1 MSRSANITVQ
11 RTAGLKIS
19 IIRFLIGYAAAAT
32 TVPYILLKIV
42 WLSGGTLGMND
53 PEFFRSNGFLIGN
66 AVTLG
71 MDSLAILL
79 ALALT
84 RRWGNKLPAA
94 IILFPV
100 WMATGLLAPIL
111 VIMLFSPLVF
121 DEVSAQDNP
130 LQSWVF
136 RLVYGGFAAQGGLLI
151 AAFVFY
157 ARERWE
163 NLRFG
168 QKFAAIPPPESR
180 SQRYLLA
187 CGALIAIFLT
197 VFHFCWLLGVQIG
210 LSKGVLELPKAAFYL
225 TLIVHAGF
233 TVASAIGATLMI
245 RSISRGLIN
254 LSPLILIWI
263 GAGALFGWGIWE
275 FFIAVGNPA
284 FSSLAASLV
293 SVIKIAAAVLIVA
306 PTAALL
312 LKYNPSNFVRE
323 K

>member
-1 MSRSANITVQ
+1 MSLSANTTVH
-11 RTAGLKIS
+11 RTAELKTS
-19 IIRFLIGYAAAAT
+19 TIRFLIGYAAAAV

-53 PEFFRSNGFLIGN
+53 PEFFRGNGFLIGN

-84 RRWGNKLPAA
+84 HRWGNNLPAA
-94 IILFPV
+94 FVLFPV
-100 WMATGLLAPIL
+100 WTATGLLAPIL

-121 DEVSAQDNP
+121 DEVAAQENP

-136 RLVYGGFAAQGGLLI
+136 RLVYSGFAAQGVLLI

-157 ARERWE
+157 SRQRWE

-168 QKFAAIPPPESR
+168 QNVGTIPAAETQLER
-180 SQRYLLA
+180 RLLA
-187 CGALIAIFLT
+187 CGALLAMFLT
-197 VFHFCWLLGVQIG
+197 VFHFCWLFGAQIG
-210 LSKGVLELPKAAFYL
+210 LNKGVLELPKTAFYL

-233 TVASAIGATLMI
+233 TFAAAIGAMLMI
-245 RSISRGLIN
+245 RSVSRGLIN

-263 GAGALFGWGIWE
+263 GAGSLFGWGLWE
-275 FFIAVGNPA
+275 FLSPSAIRLSARSPRV
-284 FSSLAASLV
+284 SSA
-293 SVIKIAAAVLIVA
+293 
-306 PTAALL
+306 
-312 LKYNPSNFVRE
+312 
-323 K
+323 